1 MELLWIPFFSILTK
15 KKNKWKIIW
24 VPIFF
29 DDGQPIRPFQ
39 YRFGV
44 IEKDK
49 WIKFWRSTWCRLRVL
64 PTFFFTEFFFHT
76 QPRKRKS
83 SHCVPGGNGRFFLLL
98 ASFFFFLNLVAMWQK
113 RRLHLGSAHF
123 FFFFSAFFA
132 FFFSPSLFLFI
143 FFYRVFRPFP
153 PPPSHP
159 HLQTRKTFQCTSTT
173 IFKVLFTF
181 RVFIVLFIFV
191 WGGRFFP
198 KLVCKNS
205 HFILV
210 SIKLSTIDIFLGD
223 FFCFLFKKKKCRI
236 EAVVAA
242 EVGELLFFFCRNLK
256 DFFVRC

>member
-1 MELLWIPFFSILTK
+1 MDQILAIHLVSTESFTDFF
-15 KKNKWKIIW
+15 
-24 VPIFF
+24 F
-29 DDGQPIRPFQ
+29 
-39 YRFGV
+39 
-44 IEKDK
+44 
-49 WIKFWRSTWCRLRVL
+49 L
-64 PTFFFTEFFFHT
+64 PSFFFTRSQEKESRPIVFQEET
-76 QPRKRKS
+76 
-83 SHCVPGGNGRFFLLL
+83 VVFFLLL

-132 FFFSPSLFLFI
+132 FFSLPLSFFLF
-143 FFYRVFRPFP
+143 FFTEFSGHT

-210 SIKLSTIDIFLGD
+210 SIKYDRY
-223 FFCFLFKKKKCRI
+223 FFGRLFLFS
-236 EAVVAA
+236 
-242 EVGELLFFFCRNLK
+242 F
-256 DFFVRC
+256 

>member
-1 MELLWIPFFSILTK
+1 MELLWIPFVSILTK

-64 PTFFFTEFFFHT
+64 PTFFFYRVFFSHAAKKKKVVPLCSRRKRSFFFVVGFLFFLSKFGGHVAEAEAA
-76 QPRKRKS
+76 PRLR
-83 SHCVPGGNGRFFLLL
+83 PFFLLL
-98 ASFFFFLNLVAMWQK
+98 FGLFRLFFLSLSLSFYFFLPSFPAIPPPHPIPIF
-113 RRLHLGSAHF
+113 RPERLSNVHQQQFSKCCLLSVCLLF
-123 FFFFSAFFA
+123 F
-132 FFFSPSLFLFI
+132 LFLCGVEGSSRNSFVKTLI
-143 FFYRVFRPFP
+143 SFWFR
-153 PPPSHP
+153 S
-159 HLQTRKTFQCTSTT
+159 
-173 IFKVLFTF
+173 
-181 RVFIVLFIFV
+181 
-191 WGGRFFP
+191 
-198 KLVCKNS
+198 
-205 HFILV
+205 
-210 SIKLSTIDIFLGD
+210 STIDIFLGD